1 MSNYAQDPN
10 KMMTIIDF
18 CMKQNKGMGDLDKGR
33 SEGWMGGETL
43 LVEGSEESV
52 EYRQLI

>member
-1 MSNYAQDPN
+1 
-10 KMMTIIDF
+10 MMTIIDF
-18 CMKQNKGMGDLDKGR
+18 CIKQNKGMGDLDKGR